1 MKILSFQATNVHEF
15 LNFNIDFNDNL
26 NFIAGLNGS
35 GKTTA
40 LNLINFLLTPSI
52 EELAKIKFEALVVV
66 LFDENIESKLTIK
79 CFQSNGS
86 IHFNTSDSEEWMAA
100 DISEVLYSD
109 DKTVTNRLRSN
120 SVFKRIDAL
129 TPPMY
134 LSLDRRFIQ
143 DAKTEELDFRW
154 MMSKAKGFTSEL
166 DGSMKD
172 ALAIVAKKSAEA
184 KEKQAAADKKLRNK
198 IILDSFA
205 SANGIQEQMPFPD
218 KRVILT
224 LKTKQATIKKTLKN
238 LDFETEEFESL
249 LDSFFSNLTSLAKSA
264 LATLNHAPSSVR
276 PSAKN
281 SATQKTKEIDS
292 IPPQKMEKKLY
303 SEESSRVLAKWFVNS
318 HQLGRINRLVKLIDE
333 YEKKQLEI
341 NSEIE
346 KFTLL
351 VNSFLE
357 QTSKK
362 IIVTNRGEIKIFIA
376 STERTLTVMSSGERQ
391 ILIILAHLCLNSSL
405 PKNGIF
411 IVDEPELSL
420 HLAWQEMFVE
430 AVQTASPELQI
441 ILATHSPA
449 IIGGRNNFY
458 IPLYKGA
465 EQ

>member
-1 MKILSFQATNVHEF
+1 MKILSFQANAVHEF
-15 LNFNIDFNDNL
+15 LNFNINFNEDL

-52 EELAKIKFEALVVV
+52 EELAKIKFENLTVV
-66 LFDENIESKLTIK
+66 LFDELI
-79 CFQSNGS
+79 QSRLAIRCLQDGDS
-86 IHFNTSDSEEWMAA
+86 IFFNTSDSNEWMSAN
-100 DISEVLYSD
+100 ISEVLYSD
-109 DKTVTNRLRSN
+109 DKAVTNRLRSN
-120 SVFKRIDAL
+120 SVFKRIDSII
-129 TPPMY
+129 PPMY

-143 DAKTEELDFRW
+143 DAKPEELDFRW
-154 MMSKAKGFTSEL
+154 MMPKPKNFTSEL

-172 ALAIVAKKSAEA
+172 ALAIVSKKSAEA

-205 SANGIQEQMPFPD
+205 AANGIQEQMPFPD

-224 LKTKQATIKKTLKN
+224 LKAKQATIKKTLKN

-249 LDSFFSNLTSLAKSA
+249 LDGFFANLTSLAKSA
-264 LATLNHAPSSVR
+264 LATLNPSSSSFR
-276 PSAKN
+276 PSSKN
-281 SATQKTKEIDS
+281 SATHRTKEIDS

-303 SEESSRVLAKWFVNS
+303 SEENSRVLAKWFVNS

-333 YEKKQLEI
+333 YEKEQLEI
-341 NSEIE
+341 NFEIE
-346 KFTLL
+346 KFALL
-351 VNSFLE
+351 VNSFFE

-362 IIVTNRGEIKIFIA
+362 IVVTNRGEIKIFIA
-376 STERTLTVMSSGERQ
+376 SAERTLTVMSSGERQ

-449 IIGGRNNFY
+449 IIGGRNKFY
-458 IPLYKGA
+458 IPLYKGDG
-465 EQ
+465 Q

>member
-1 MKILSFQATNVHEF
+1 LKILSFQAIAVHEF

-40 LNLINFLLTPSI
+40 LNLINFLLAPAI
-52 EELAKIKFEALVVV
+52 EELARIKFEVLVLV
-66 LFDENIESKLTIK
+66 LFDEKTESKLTIK
-79 CFQSNGS
+79 CWQSSDS
-86 IHFNTSDSEEWMAA
+86 IHFNTSDLDEWMSI
-100 DISEVLYSD
+100 DTSEVLYSD
-109 DKTVTNRLRSN
+109 DKAVTNRLRSN
-120 SVFKRIDAL
+120 PVFKRIDSL

-143 DAKTEELDFRW
+143 DAKPEELDFRW
-154 MMSKAKGFTSEL
+154 MVPKPKSFITEL

-172 ALAIVAKKSAEA
+172 ALAIVSKKSAEA

-198 IILDSFA
+198 IILDSF
-205 SANGIQEQMPFPD
+205 STANGIQEQMPFPD

-264 LATLNHAPSSVR
+264 LATLDPTPGSFR
-276 PSAKN
+276 PNSKN
-281 SATQKTKEIDS
+281 SATHRTKGIDS
-292 IPPQKMEKKLY
+292 IPPQKIEKKLY
-303 SEESSRVLAKWFVNS
+303 SEENSRVLAKWFVNS
-318 HQLGRINRLVKLIDE
+318 HQLGRINRLVKLIDD
-333 YEKKQLEI
+333 YEKEQLEI

-362 IIVTNRGEIKIFIA
+362 IVVTNRGEIKIFIA

-458 IPLYKGA
+458 IPLYKGE

>member
-1 MKILSFQATNVHEF
+1 MKILNFKATGVHDY
-15 LNFNIDFNDNL
+15 LNFDIEFNENL

-40 LNLINFLLTPSI
+40 LNLINLLLTPSI
-52 EELAKIKFEALVVV
+52 EELAKIRFEALYLE
-66 LFDENIESKLTIK
+66 LFDKINEYNLVVFCLQTEDKISL
-79 CFQSNGS
+79 G
-86 IHFNTSDSEEWMAA
+86 TSESEEWMSV
-100 DISEVLYSD
+100 DRSEVLHSE

-120 SVFKRIDAL
+120 PVFKIIDSI

-143 DAKTEELDFRW
+143 DTKPDEFNFRW
-154 MMSKAKGFTSEL
+154 MMSKPKDLVNDS
-166 DGSMKD
+166 DSSMKD
-172 ALAIVAKKSAEA
+172 ALAIVSKKTAEA
-184 KEKQAAADKKLRNK
+184 KEKQAAADKRLRNK
-198 IILDSFA
+198 IILDSFSA
-205 SANGIQEQMPFPD
+205 SNGINEQMPFPD
-218 KRVILT
+218 KRVIYT
-224 LKTKQATIKKTLKN
+224 LKSKQDTIKKTLKN

-264 LATLNHAPSSVR
+264 LETLNTPPSNVHARSKS
-276 PSAKN
+276 
-281 SATQKTKEIDS
+281 SATSRNKEIDS
-292 IPPQKMEKKLY
+292 IPPKKNEKKFY
-303 SEESSRVLAKWFVNS
+303 SEENSRVLAKWFVNS
-318 HQLGRINRLVKLIDE
+318 HQLSRINRLVKLIDE
-333 YEKKQLEI
+333 YEKEQIEI

-357 QTSKK
+357 QTNKK
-362 IIVTNRGEIKIFIA
+362 ITVTNRGEIKIFIA
-376 STERTLTVMSSGERQ
+376 SAERMLSVMSSGERQ
-391 ILIILAHLCLNSSL
+391 ILIILAHLCLNASL

-441 ILATHSPA
+441 IFATHSPA

-458 IPLYKGA
+458 IPLYKGF

>member
-1 MKILSFQATNVHEF
+1 MKILSFKAIGVHDF
-15 LNFNIDFNDNL
+15 LNFNIDFNDSL

-40 LNLINFLLTPSI
+40 LNLINLLLAPSI
-52 EELAKIKFEALVVV
+52 EELARIKFEALVVV
-66 LFDENIESKLTIK
+66 LLDEESESKLTIK
-79 CFQSNGS
+79 CLQTKDA
-86 IHFNTSDSEEWMAA
+86 ILLNTSDSEEWVTA
-100 DISEVLYSD
+100 DISEILHSD

-120 SVFKRIDAL
+120 SVFKRINTL

-134 LSLDRRFIQ
+134 LSLDRRFVK
-143 DAKTEELDFRW
+143 DSKSEEIDFRW
-154 MMSKAKGFTSEL
+154 MIPKPKSLNSEL
-166 DGSMKD
+166 DSSMKD
-172 ALAIVAKKSAEA
+172 ALDIVSKKSAEV
-184 KEKQAAADKKLRNK
+184 KEKQAAADKRLRNK

-205 SANGIQEQMPFPD
+205 TANGVQEQMPFPD
-218 KRVILT
+218 RRVIQT
-224 LKTKQATIKKTLKN
+224 LKSKQATIKKTLKN

-249 LDSFFSNLTSLAKSA
+249 LDNFFANLTSLAKSA
-264 LATLNHAPSSVR
+264 LATLRPSSDPVR
-276 PSAKN
+276 PSSKN
-281 SATQKTKEIDS
+281 SATHRIKSIDS
-292 IPPQKMEKKLY
+292 IPPQRPEKKSF
-303 SEESSRVLAKWFVNS
+303 SEENSQVLAKWFVNS

-333 YEKKQLEI
+333 YEKDQVEI

-405 PKNGIF
+405 PKNGVF

-430 AVQTASPELQI
+430 AVQAASPHLQI

-458 IPLYKGA
+458 IPLYKGD
-465 EQ
+465 E